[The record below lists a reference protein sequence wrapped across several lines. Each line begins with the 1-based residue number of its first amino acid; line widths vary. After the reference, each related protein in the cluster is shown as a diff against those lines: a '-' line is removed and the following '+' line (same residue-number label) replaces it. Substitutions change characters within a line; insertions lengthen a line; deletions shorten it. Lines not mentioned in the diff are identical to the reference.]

1 MGILNERDVKM
12 KRESRKKRIIDL
24 IAEPLPKDE
33 EREAFLMVKK
43 ALESQFGADL
53 FRGMT
58 EIEVRRKMV
67 EIFGVG
73 S

>member
-1 MGILNERDVKM
+1 M
-12 KRESRKKRIIDL
+12 
-24 IAEPLPKDE
+24 PKDE